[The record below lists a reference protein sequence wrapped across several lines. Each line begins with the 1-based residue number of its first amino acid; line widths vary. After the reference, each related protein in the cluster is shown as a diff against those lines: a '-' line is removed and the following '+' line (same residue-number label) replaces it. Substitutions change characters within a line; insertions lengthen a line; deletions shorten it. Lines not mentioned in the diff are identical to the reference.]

1 MNNMEYR
8 MRNSGNLS
16 NTCIRLYRRL
26 LLAWVVATFAAPACA
41 VENTAAI
48 LVYHRFGPTVAD
60 SMTTRTSVFEAQL
73 TRLREEGYSIVPLG
87 DAVSGLEGKAKL
99 APKTVAITV
108 DDGHRSVYTDLL
120 PIIRREHL
128 PVTLFIYPSAI
139 SNASYAMTWQQLAEM
154 VATGLVEVHSHTY
167 WHPDFRVEKKRLAPD
182 RYGEFVRDQLEK
194 PRRTLKSKLGV
205 DASFLAW
212 PFGIHDAELE
222 ASARAAGYRAAFALG
237 ERHAT
242 NTDSPMALPRYLIV
256 DASGVSS
263 LTRLLRDGEHRAGAA
278 KP

>member
-1 MNNMEYR
+1 
-8 MRNSGNLS
+8 MRNSSLS
-16 NTCIRLYRRL
+16 NTCLRRCRKF
-26 LLAWVVATFAAPACA
+26 LLAGAILTFAAAA
-41 VENTAAI
+41 TAMEGSAAI

-73 TRLREEGYSIVPLG
+73 ARMREEGYAIVPLG

-99 APKTVAITV
+99 APKTVTITV

-154 VATGLVEVHSHTY
+154 VATGLVDVQSHTY
-167 WHPDFRVEKKRLAPD
+167 WHPDFRIEKKRLPPD
-182 RYGEFVRDQLEK
+182 RYREFVRDQMEK

-205 DASFLAW
+205 DATFLAW

-222 ASARAAGYRAAFALG
+222 AAARAAGYRAAFALG

-242 NTDSPMALPRYLIV
+242 RADSPMALPRYLIV

-263 LTRLLRDGEHRAGAA
+263 LTRLLRDGEHRAGAT
-278 KP
+278 KQ